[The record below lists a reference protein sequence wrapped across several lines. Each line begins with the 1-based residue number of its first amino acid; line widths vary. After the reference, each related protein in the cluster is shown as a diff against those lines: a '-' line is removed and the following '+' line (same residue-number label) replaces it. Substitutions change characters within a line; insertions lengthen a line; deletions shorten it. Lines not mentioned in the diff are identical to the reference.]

1 MELNVKVE
9 SPSPIQRKLTVRVPA
24 LKVTQSIENGFK
36 AAQKTAK
43 LKGFRPGM
51 VPLSV
56 VKQYYGEEV
65 RHQVFHDLIN
75 DSYQQALRAEK
86 IRAVGS
92 PQIET
97 PDHKTGE
104 GAHDHTLHEGRDL
117 TFVAMVEVVP
127 EVEVK
132 GYSGIALTRPK
143 TGVEEKDMEDAIKNL
158 LDSQAELVPV
168 APARAVKKGDYV
180 DMKFDGGIV
189 TETGIDQRPGMSGS
203 RVLEVGSDALI
214 PGFEE
219 QLIGLDSGATKTFRI
234 PFPGDY
240 YEKSLAGKEA
250 EFTVT
255 INELKEKKLPSLD
268 EDFAKTA
275 GYESLEKL
283 REQVKEQLTQ
293 GKQQES
299 DRKLRSDLLQA
310 LIEKNTFDVPVSLVQ
325 TQTRSLAQDVGQ
337 NLKRQGFTD
346 QMIQETLAAE
356 LQNLMKRAENQVRA
370 SLVLEAV
377 ARQEKIEV
385 TDADVETEIKKMA
398 TEMKVDEARVRDF
411 YAQGEGRREDLEFRI
426 REERAVAFLLS
437 KSKIKD
443 EK

>member
-9 SPSPIQRKLTVRVPA
+9 SPSSIQRKLTVRVPA

-43 LKGFRPGM
+43 LKGFRAGM

-75 DSYQQALRAEK
+75 DSYQQALRSEK

-132 GYSGIALTRPK
+132 GYTGMALTRPK
-143 TGVEEKDMEDAIKNL
+143 TAVEEKDMEDAIKNL

-168 APARAVKKGDYV
+168 APARTVKKGDYV
-180 DMKFDGGIV
+180 DMKFEGGIV
-189 TETGIDQRPGMSGS
+189 TETGIDPRPGMSGS

-240 YEKSLAGKEA
+240 HEKTLAGKEA

-310 LIEKNTFDVPVSLVQ
+310 LIEKNTFDVPASLVQ

-356 LQNLMKRAENQVRA
+356 LENLMKRAENQVRA